1 MRKLAEGVYD
11 LISDGLSL
19 DLLDGPGI
27 AQQLRRRFTTLGE
40 TGLATFMLGRYEAA
54 NPGEEMTKWKTR
66 AIEDE
71 KAIGG
76 LRNPHL
82 SIRKLKGSSAACK
95 ELTRMLEEHIEAN
108 YDVLSKTLDTLGKGE
123 MPEILTKSA
132 NDLQRR
138 VAELYGA
145 ELAEEDELRGS
156 YSRNPSEAR

>member
-1 MRKLAEGVYD
+1 MQHTANVKWLTQTCRTAHRAGVPWALRIKVEKPWEIPPLAALKRLSYVCMRKLAEGVYD

-54 NPGEEMTKWKTR
+54 NPGEEMMKWKTR

-82 SIRKLKGSSAACK
+82 SIRS
-95 ELTRMLEEHIEAN
+95 
-108 YDVLSKTLDTLGKGE
+108 
-123 MPEILTKSA
+123 
-132 NDLQRR
+132 
-138 VAELYGA
+138 
-145 ELAEEDELRGS
+145 
-156 YSRNPSEAR
+156 